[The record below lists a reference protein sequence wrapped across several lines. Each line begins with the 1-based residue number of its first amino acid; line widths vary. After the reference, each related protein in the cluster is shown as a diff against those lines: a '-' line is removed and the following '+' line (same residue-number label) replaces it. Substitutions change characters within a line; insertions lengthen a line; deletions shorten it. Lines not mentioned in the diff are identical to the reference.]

1 MQHLIEARELARLLA
16 EAAPPVV
23 ADCRFALSDPDAGE
37 RAWRE
42 AHIPGS
48 HYLHLERD
56 LSAPRAATGGRHP
69 LPGAAEFAVVMRRI
83 GLDSDRLLVVLDES
97 RSAFAARLWWLARYF
112 GHPRVRVLDG
122 GLRAWREQGLE
133 LGVAP
138 PLARVGNFTAHPEPR
153 RQVDFDFVATAP
165 PGTILVDAREPRRF
179 AGLEEPIDP
188 VAGHIPG
195 AGNRP
200 WFEATRE
207 DGGFLDAESQT
218 ARWRDLPRDAE
229 PVVYCGSGVTACV
242 NLLSLEL
249 AGISGG
255 RLYPGS
261 WSDWC
266 SRPGAPVER
275 SKGDT

>member
-195 AGNRP
+195 ACNRP